1 MRNRTSRD
9 ALMSGDTTPEK
20 MLRILDL
27 IAASNV
33 PVTTEAIT
41 AAIGFT
47 RSTLYRYLKVL
58 TESELITSLPEAGFT
73 LGPRIAEL
81 DYRMRRTDPLIA
93 ASRAVMAELSRS
105 ERGLVQLCR
114 RYKDK
119 VLCIHQERAEISLR
133 SHYARGLAR
142 PLHRGAASRIILAC
156 LKSTTINRL
165 YAALPEEFAE
175 VGLGG
180 SVTEVRA
187 SLRQIRQQGWDVTHG
202 QLTAGVTGVA
212 APIFDL
218 RGEVLG
224 SFSITVPSPNPS
236 EIEQQRLIE
245 RIVFCTQIIQST
257 LSPSSHDGTM

>member
-1 MRNRTSRD
+1 
-9 ALMSGDTTPEK
+9 MSGDTTPEK

-27 IAASNV
+27 IASSDV
-33 PVTTEAIT
+33 PMTTEAIT
-41 AAIGFT
+41 AAVGFT

-58 TESELITSLPEAGFT
+58 TESELITAMPEAGFT

-93 ASRAVMAELSRS
+93 ASRAVMAELARS
-105 ERGLVQLCR
+105 ERGVVLLCR

-156 LKSTTINRL
+156 LKSATISRL
-165 YAALPEEFAE
+165 YAALPKEFAE

-180 SVTEVRA
+180 SLAEVRA
-187 SLRQIRQQGWDVTHG
+187 SLRQIRQQGWDITHG
-202 QLTAGVTGVA
+202 QLTPGVSGVA
-212 APIFDL
+212 APIFDP

-224 SFSITVPSPNPS
+224 SFSITVPLPDLG
-236 EIEQQRLIE
+236 EAAERRLVE
-245 RIVFCTQIIQST
+245 RIVFCTKIIQST
-257 LSPSSHDGTM
+257 IAPPSLDGSM